1 MCGIAGLWLAKPV
14 DFDLGGVVQAMTSV
28 LKHRGPD
35 GQGLRED
42 KTQGIALGHRRL
54 SIVDLSP
61 SGSQPMT
68 SHCGRF
74 DIVFNGEI
82 YNHHAICVSLES
94 AKGGVDWVG
103 HSDTEVMLEAIAH
116 WGLEEA
122 LKRFVGM
129 FAFALWD
136 RESRVLSLAR
146 DRLGEKPLYFGRV
159 GHHFAFASELKAL
172 FQIPGWRGEINQDAL
187 RYYLDRGYVPAPYS
201 IFNSVW
207 KLRPGSVLRVT
218 RVEGGAHAWSESEY
232 WNPSQ
237 VAKDARAHPFHG
249 SFDDAVDTLEGLIR
263 QSIQD
268 QLVADVPVG
277 AFLSGG
283 VDSSTV
289 VAIMQSLSAVPV
301 NTFTIGVKDSR
312 LSEEVEAKRM
322 ASCLGTSHHEKMID
336 STELISVIPDISGM
350 YDEPFA
356 DSSQI
361 PTYLVSSFARQ
372 SVTVSLSGD
381 GGDELF
387 GGYQHYF
394 KCRDIW
400 HKIAWMPN
408 GCRSRL
414 GQGLRKVVSLSEQL
428 MPANWGDQL
437 VKMSQAFEV
446 PSMEMLHRYMMSQ
459 RKFQYVAMEGDALHA
474 PPMEMDSLSRM
485 MFADMVEYLPD
496 DILVKVDRSSM
507 AVSLESRVPLLD
519 HRIVEFALSLPIEMK
534 ISKNEGKSVL
544 RAVQARYFPS
554 QVISSQKKGF
564 SIPIGEWL
572 RGPLRAWAE
581 ELLEPSRI
589 SEDGFLEVNA
599 VRQMWEEHL
608 SGRRDWQHGVW
619 NILMFQS
626 WLRTARAQGALA

>member
-14 DFDLGGVVQAMTSV
+14 DFDLGGVVQAMTNV
-28 LKHRGPD
+28 LRHRGPD
-35 GQGLRED
+35 GQGLWTD
-42 KTQGIALGHRRL
+42 KSQGIALGHRRL
-54 SIVDLSP
+54 SIVDLSS

-82 YNHHAICVSLES
+82 YNHHVIRVMLET
-94 AKGGVDWVG
+94 ANGGVDWVG

-122 LKRFVGM
+122 LSRFVGM

-136 RESRVLSLAR
+136 RESRELSLAR
-146 DRLGEKPLYFGRV
+146 DRLGEKPLYFGQV

-172 FQIPGWRGEINQDAL
+172 FQIPGWRGEVNQDAL
-187 RYYLDRGYVPAPYS
+187 RYYLDRGYVPAPCS
-201 IFNSVW
+201 IFKSVW
-207 KLRPGSVLRVT
+207 KIRPGTFLRVT
-218 RVEGGAHAWSESEY
+218 LAQGGTHEWAEREY
-232 WNPSQ
+232 WNPSELAEKAQ
-237 VAKDARAHPFHG
+237 TQPFHG
-249 SFDDAVDTLEGLIR
+249 SFDDAVDTLDRLIR
-263 QSIQD
+263 QSVQD

-289 VAIMQSLSAVPV
+289 VAIMQSLSSVPV
-301 NTFTIGVKDSR
+301 NTFTIGVKGSQ
-312 LSEEVEAKRM
+312 LSEAVEAKRM
-322 ASCLGTSHHEKMID
+322 ADYLGTSHHEKMID
-336 STELISVIPDISGM
+336 AAELISVIPDITEM

-372 SVTVSLSGD
+372 GVTVSLSGD

-394 KCRDIW
+394 RCRDIW
-400 HKIAWMPN
+400 QKTAWLP
-408 GCRSRL
+408 GRGRSWL
-414 GQGLRKVVSLSEQL
+414 GQGLRKTVSWSERV
-428 MPANWGDQL
+428 MPINWGDQL
-437 VKMSQAFEV
+437 TKMSQAFEA
-446 PSMEMLHRYMMSQ
+446 SSIEMLHRYMMSQ
-459 RKFQYVAMEGDALHA
+459 RKFQYVAMDGRA
-474 PPMEMDSLSRM
+474 PHRAPMKMDPLSRM
-485 MFADMVEYLPD
+485 MFADLVEYLPD

-519 HRIVEFALSLPIEMK
+519 HRIVEFAMSLPIEMK
-534 ISKNEGKSVL
+534 MRRRQGKRVL
-544 RAVQARYFPS
+544 RAVQAKYFPS
-554 QVISSQKKGF
+554 DLISSDKKGF
-564 SIPIGEWL
+564 SIPVGEWL
-572 RGPLRAWAE
+572 RGPLRQWAE
-581 ELLEPSRI
+581 ELLEQSQI
-589 SEDGFLEVNA
+589 SEDGFLEVEW

-608 SGRRDWQHGVW
+608 SGRRDWQHGIW

-626 WLRTARAQGALA
+626 WLRYARSQGALA